1 MKRREYLALAA
12 AGLLVLWLT
21 AATARAE
28 HFVIELTVTAAND
41 KATSGSDTYPPAEGH
56 KPRPACHAKA
66 GEPLVLQFFF
76 TSNFPHNTIKNV
88 KVRYFVV
95 AQEKAG
101 QAAVPAHGDVPIAEG
116 EFVMDFKPETGK
128 VGLRQKMH
136 IDKKGI
142 YLVRV
147 ESENSDSDHEHFS
160 ALDLVIE

>member
-1 MKRREYLALAA
+1 MSGRKSVTLVV
-12 AGLLVLWLT
+12 AGSLLLWLA

-28 HFVIELTVTAAND
+28 HFVIELTATASND
-41 KATSGSDTYPPAEGH
+41 KATSGADTFPPAEGH
-56 KPRPACHAKA
+56 KPRPVCHAKV
-66 GEPLVLQFFF
+66 GEPLVLQFFV

-88 KVRYFVV
+88 KIRYFVV

-101 QAAVPAHGDVPIAEG
+101 QAGAPPRNDAPIAEG

-128 VGLRQKMH
+128 VGLRQKLH
-136 IDKKGI
+136 IDKKGV